1 MRSPKLFARSLA
13 LVFSLLF
20 ALPIRAQVAGTL
32 DAAFNP
38 NVTGTVFATAVQA
51 DGKILIAGQITAV
64 GGVAKTRI
72 TRLNVDGTADTFTN
86 GTGPNS
92 DVYAVAVQPDGK
104 IVIGGLF
111 ATVNS
116 QARGHIARLNADG
129 TVEATGTFNSGTG
142 TAGGTGGTGVVNS
155 VAVQA
160 DGKILIAGDFTTLN
174 GVTNNRIARLNAD
187 GTVDSAFT
195 TAVGTGTN
203 LTVRCV
209 MVQADGKIVIA
220 GDFTTLNGV
229 ARNRIARLNANGS
242 PDAAFSTANGAG
254 ADAMVVGVVQQGDG
268 KLVVVGNFTTLNA
281 LARVRYGRLNTDG
294 SVDTVFLTGT
304 GANVVVNSAAL
315 QTDGNIL
322 LAGNFT
328 TVSTQAR
335 NFIARLSGADGSVE
349 AVGTFNAGTGP
360 NTFVNAVA
368 LQTDGKILLGGS
380 FASVAGT
387 GRVGV
392 ARLANDLATTTLGA
406 TSGTR
411 MFWGRS
417 GAAPEV
423 QQVTFDTSTD
433 GGVNWTSR
441 GSATRVTGGWE
452 VTGLTLA
459 EPMALRARGRVAGGY
474 NASSSSFTQQ
484 ISAVDF
490 TTQVP
495 TLTAPATNAV
505 TKSPITVSFT
515 LPEAAQAGTLT
526 VTFNDGTTA
535 RVMTLAAV
543 QGTAGA
549 HTFNFDPSNV
559 VATSAGAVTSI
570 APNAAIAEGI
580 HTVTLSYKDAI
591 GNAAATAVSTNV
603 KIDTVTQAP
612 TLTAPAT
619 ASTTTTPV
627 TVSFSL
633 PEAALAGSVT
643 LTFTNGTARVL
654 TLAASQETQG
664 AHSFTFNPATPV
676 ASSGGAV
683 ASGVAIPDG
692 SNTVVLSYKDA
703 LGNAAA
709 TATSTTVKIDTTTL
723 APALTAPATNAITTT
738 PVTVTFNLP
747 EAALAGSVTVTF
759 NDGTTP
765 RVLTLAASQATL
777 GAHTFTFNPS
787 NPVGTSTGGAVTAG
801 VAIPDGIYTVSI
813 SYQDAL
819 SNPAATTSTT
829 NVKIDTITLTPTLT
843 APATNVVTKSPITVS
858 FTLPEAAQAGT
869 LTVTFNDGTTAR
881 VMTLAAVQ
889 GTAGAHTF
897 NFDPSNVVATSAGA
911 VTSIAPNAAIAEGI
925 HTVTLSYKDAIGN
938 AAATAV
944 STNVK
949 IDTVTQAPTLTAPA
963 TASTTT
969 TPVTV
974 SFSLPEAALAGSVTL
989 TFTNGTAR
997 VLTLAASQETQGAH
1011 SFTFNP
1017 ATPVASSGGA
1027 VASGVAIPDGSNTV
1041 VLSYKDALG
1050 NAAATATSTTV
1061 KIDTTTLAPALTA
1074 PATNAITTTPVTVT
1088 FNLPEAALAGSVTV
1102 TFNDGTT
1109 PRVLTLA
1116 ASQATLGAHT
1126 FTFNPSNPVGTST
1139 GGAVTAGVAIPDGI
1153 YTVSISYQDALSNP
1167 AATTSTTNV
1176 KIDTTTLPPTL
1187 TAPVT
1192 GVTVK
1197 SPVTVSFNLP
1207 EAAQNGSLSLTF
1219 NDGTTARVLTL
1230 ANAQGT
1236 VGAHTFSFGTASPA
1250 TTSSGAVT
1258 AGVAIPDGVY
1268 TVTFSYK
1275 DVLANPAATA
1285 STTNVVI
1292 DTVTQPP
1299 TLTAPTTGLATRS
1312 PISVAFSLPETA
1324 LAGSVTLTFNS
1335 GTTPRV
1341 LSLAATQESSGAHSF
1356 TFDPATPVASSG
1368 GAVAVGAAI
1377 PDDIYAVTI
1386 SYQDAVGNLAATSG
1400 VTGVKIDTTTLTPV
1414 LTSPASGTSSPQLV
1428 DVAFSLPEAAAA
1440 GTVKLSF
1447 GTHVLT
1453 LATSQ
1458 ETAGAHAFTF
1468 FTGNP
1473 PLAAQIASGLPIP
1486 DGLYIVTLS
1495 YQDTFLNTAATIALP
1510 NVRIDTEAPTITG
1523 TFKPLRFP
1531 VGTKM
1536 PNYTL
1541 QAVVADASTVILTQ
1555 SPLAGS
1561 TPAVGTVTITI
1572 TGTDAAGNHSSISF
1586 DVEVRSAVPGSTAL
1600 ASQGAAAPGA
1610 GVAGGPP
1617 ADALLASFG
1626 VPTTDAYENVAY
1638 LAKWTSVLSGKG
1650 SGLFRRDAAGVA
1662 SSVAIVGGAVPDTT
1676 GVIFKTLADPVLD
1689 SGKVGF
1695 LATLKGFPITVPKA
1709 RAAVVL
1715 SDAPSGALAV
1725 IARAGDPA
1733 PGVTGPVFK
1742 SFKSLA
1748 VTVDSIAV
1756 FAQISGGTGAAKVTA
1771 ANDIGLWMQDSSH
1784 PLALVLREGQVIG
1797 THTIKTLVSFL
1808 PGLGSPGQGRGW
1820 LTQPASGPQVL
1831 ALALYVDKSQAVL
1844 SADITGTITTL
1855 SETGAGGIGAPGITN
1870 TRFASYSVPA
1880 VTDAGHSA
1888 FLGTL
1893 TVGFGGVTKLN
1904 QRAIF
1909 LKTSGSTYAPIVQLG
1924 DTSQQHGTANGA
1936 TFSLLKDPVLASDD
1950 GLAFFATLKGGSAL
1964 GLAASTIW
1972 WQPPG
1977 APVKLLAQGTKTPPG
1992 FIPGTQWKA
2001 FTGLAIAP
2009 SRGPIFTATLK
2020 GGSVISGN
2028 ATGAWGVDFTGATR
2042 LLFRSGDVIGG
2053 KTVKSFTM
2061 LNALVGTIGNTR
2073 SFNDSGQLLWLAT
2086 FTDKTTAI
2094 IKTEIP

>member
-495 TLTAPATNAV
+495 TLTAPATNA
-505 TKSPITVSFT
+505 
-515 LPEAAQAGTLT
+515 
-526 VTFNDGTTA
+526 
-535 RVMTLAAV
+535 
-543 QGTAGA
+543 
-549 HTFNFDPSNV
+549 
-559 VATSAGAVTSI
+559 
-570 APNAAIAEGI
+570 
-580 HTVTLSYKDAI
+580 
-591 GNAAATAVSTNV
+591 
-603 KIDTVTQAP
+603 
-612 TLTAPAT
+612 
-619 ASTTTTPV
+619 
-627 TVSFSL
+627 
-633 PEAALAGSVT
+633 
-643 LTFTNGTARVL
+643 
-654 TLAASQETQG
+654 
-664 AHSFTFNPATPV
+664 
-676 ASSGGAV
+676 
-683 ASGVAIPDG
+683 
-692 SNTVVLSYKDA
+692 
-703 LGNAAA
+703 
-709 TATSTTVKIDTTTL
+709 
-723 APALTAPATNAITTT
+723 
-738 PVTVTFNLP
+738 
-747 EAALAGSVTVTF
+747 
-759 NDGTTP
+759 
-765 RVLTLAASQATL
+765 
-777 GAHTFTFNPS
+777 
-787 NPVGTSTGGAVTAG
+787 
-801 VAIPDGIYTVSI
+801 
-813 SYQDAL
+813 
-819 SNPAATTSTT
+819 
-829 NVKIDTITLTPTLT
+829 
-843 APATNVVTKSPITVS
+843 VTKSPITVS